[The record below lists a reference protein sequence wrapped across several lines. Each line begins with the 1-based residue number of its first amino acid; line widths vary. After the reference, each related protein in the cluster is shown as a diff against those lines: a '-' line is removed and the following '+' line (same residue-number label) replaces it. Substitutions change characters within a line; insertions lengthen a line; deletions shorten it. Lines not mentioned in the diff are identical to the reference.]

1 MSVIWIKNK
10 LIYFQTKNNVL
21 ILICQMFL
29 FCWILLCCPKHS
41 ELAFLFR
48 KLRQLQEKRKFTKW
62 IKETKKY
69 SKNHKVNQ
77 GNEKKYAKIRKVNQ
91 GNEKIFK
98 LFWILGL
105 QRKCCACNMG
115 IELREFMINQNQCF
129 WHRQLHSWE
138 DESILFRQIWQSKND
153 FKWKYN
159 VWNKLSVAAKTPP
172 AARVWR
178 VGVFDFGTGR
188 VGYLPKSLG
197 TGTGRDGY
205 WENFKGKKYIYVQVP
220 SFS

>member
-41 ELAFLFR
+41 ELAFPFR

-62 IKETKKY
+62 IKETKKIL
-69 SKNHKVNQ
+69 KNHKVNQ
-77 GNEKKYAKIRKVNQ
+77 GKEKEYAKIRKINR

-105 QRKCCACNMG
+105 QRKCRACNMG

-138 DESILFRQIWQSKND
+138 DDHLKRCYGGSKKKVYFLDKFGSPRMISNENTIFETNLVWQPR
-153 FKWKYN
+153 
-159 VWNKLSVAAKTPP
+159 LPPP
-172 AARVWR
+172 A
-178 VGVFDFGTGR
+178 
-188 VGYLPKSLG
+188 P
-197 TGTGRDGY
+197 
-205 WENFKGKKYIYVQVP
+205 
-220 SFS
+220 